1 MRTHIY
7 RFLAILSISIS
18 SATLFSHSAIAA
30 PDIKILSS
38 EGQLSN
44 NILSINADAEVDL
57 AKDPIEALESGVP
70 LFFDLHI
77 EILRNRKYMWDRD
90 LFKTKYTYSLQ
101 RHTLSKKYVLK
112 NLITD
117 TQGVHD
123 SITAALQN
131 LGQIRKLAVIDL
143 EELTNRKNLVI
154 AIQLELKISALP
166 APMMPLAYIS
176 PQWHISSKK
185 HKWKLDL

>member
-1 MRTHIY
+1 M
-7 RFLAILSISIS
+7 AN
-18 SATLFSHSAIAA
+18 
-30 PDIKILSS
+30 PDIKILSGES
-38 EGQLSN
+38 QFSN

-117 TQGVHD
+117 TQRAHD

-131 LGQIRKLAVIDL
+131 LGQVRKLAVIDL
-143 EELTNRKNLVI
+143 EEITNRKNLVI

-166 APMMPLAYIS
+166 APMMPLAYVS
-176 PQWHISSKK
+176 PQWHISSQKY
-185 HKWKLDL
+185 KWELDL

>member
-1 MRTHIY
+1 M
-7 RFLAILSISIS
+7 AD
-18 SATLFSHSAIAA
+18 
-30 PDIKILSS
+30 PDIKILSGES
-38 EGQLSN
+38 QLSN

-70 LFFDLHI
+70 LFFDLHV

-117 TQGVHD
+117 TQRVHD
-123 SITAALQN
+123 SVTAALQS

-166 APMMPLAYIS
+166 APMMPLAYVS
-176 PQWHISSKK
+176 PQWHISSQKY
-185 HKWKLDL
+185 KWKLDL